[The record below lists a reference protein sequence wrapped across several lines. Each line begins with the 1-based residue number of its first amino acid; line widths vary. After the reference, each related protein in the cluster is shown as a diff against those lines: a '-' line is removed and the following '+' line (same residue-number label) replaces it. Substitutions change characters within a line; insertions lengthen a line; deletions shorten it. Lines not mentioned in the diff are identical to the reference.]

1 MSEIIENA
9 YKITSKSKF
18 STQNVQIPYH
28 LHPAL
33 IKELLMGSAPM
44 GSARKWAFVKNVTFR
59 VQTAP
64 FDKITIDFW
73 RSRRRLYIPDLLKAK
88 KPNVRFTFF

>member
-1 MSEIIENA
+1 MLENA

-33 IKELLMGSAPM
+33 SY
-44 GSARKWAFVKNVTFR
+44 S
-59 VQTAP
+59 
-64 FDKITIDFW
+64 
-73 RSRRRLYIPDLLKAK
+73 LYILWVLLAMALCVKAQHAACLCFAA
-88 KPNVRFTFF
+88 PRCCSLGGLHGV